1 MSSVQG
7 KLPISMVR
15 RVLLAGSGL
24 MLMAFLVLHLIGVAM
39 APVAPLQFELYA
51 IALHQ
56 SWWLPFLEGLLL
68 LAAILHI
75 ILSLSKSLS
84 NWRAGNHAQ
93 LQSRRGDLLGSW
105 SARLQ
110 PVGGFTLLF
119 FIAVHLKQLRLPRPA
134 PGLELLHLSTSLQ
147 SPITLTLYGLACLAL
162 SLHVV
167 QGGESAQRSLGI
179 LSPLN
184 AGIIRSTA
192 RMAALIL
199 GLGFAGSAGWL
210 ALQG

>member
-1 MSSVQG
+1 MA
-7 KLPISMVR
+7 MVR

-24 MLMAFLVLHLIGVAM
+24 MLMAVLVIHLIGVAI
-39 APVAPLQFELYA
+39 APLAPLQFEHYA
-51 IALHQ
+51 SGLHH
-56 SWWLPFLEGLLL
+56 SWWLPVVEGLLL
-68 LAAILHI
+68 LAASLHVS
-75 ILSLSKSLS
+75 LSLSKTLR

-93 LQSRRGDLLGSW
+93 LQSRRGDRLGSW

-110 PVGGFTLLF
+110 PLGGLTLLL

-134 PGLELLHLSTSLQ
+134 PGLELLHLSASLQ

-162 SLHVV
+162 GLHVV
-167 QGGESAQRSLGI
+167 QGGESAQRSVGVLN
-179 LSPLN
+179 PKN
-184 AGIIRSTA
+184 AGIFRSTA
-192 RMAALIL
+192 RAVGLIL

>member
-1 MSSVQG
+1 MA
-7 KLPISMVR
+7 MVR

-24 MLMAFLVLHLIGVAM
+24 MLMVFLVIHLIGVAI
-39 APVAPLQFELYA
+39 APLAPLQFEYYA
-51 IALHQ
+51 SALHH
-56 SWWLPFLEGLLL
+56 SWWLPVVEGLLL
-68 LAAILHI
+68 LAASLHVS
-75 ILSLSKSLS
+75 LSLSKTLR

-93 LQSRRGDLLGSW
+93 LQSRRGDRLGSW

-110 PVGGFTLLF
+110 PLGGLTLLL

-134 PGLELLHLSTSLQ
+134 PGLELLHLSASLQ

-162 SLHVV
+162 GLHVV
-167 QGGESAQRSLGI
+167 QGGESAQRSVGVLN
-179 LSPLN
+179 PKN

-192 RMAALIL
+192 RAVGLIL
-199 GLGFAGSAGWL
+199 GQGFAGSAGWL